1 LDTETVTFARQLELK
16 MDEWQPGRYAVDVDP
31 AWNCPVIPHGGVM
44 ASIASRAMT
53 LELARVAAGDG
64 PGDRDGAESMALRT
78 QTTVFAAPV
87 PAGPVTIDVDVLRSG
102 RTMSQARAEVRAEG
116 ADPGVGH
123 TTVAVFGRP
132 RRGFE
137 LVDLEMPEVPPPDD
151 CPSFRDEP
159 PEGADWDPKAFPFWL
174 HVEGRP
180 ALGHAPWDRW
190 EPTTSDTASWM
201 RFDVSPT
208 RLDGSL
214 DPLALVT
221 FADTMPSAVGELL
234 GPDDMDWYAP
244 SADLTV
250 HVLAE
255 PRSEWILAHKR
266 LRRATDGYCS
276 AEVALWDPDP
286 AVGLVAHATQVM
298 FFTVPQL

>member
-31 AWNCPVIPHGGVM
+31 AWNCPAIPHGGIM

-53 LELARVAAGDG
+53 LELARVAADDG
-64 PGDRDGAESMALRT
+64 RGGADSMALRT

-87 PAGPVTIDVDVLRSG
+87 PAGPVTIDVAVLRSG
-102 RTMSQARAEVRAEG
+102 RTMSQARAEVRAAG
-116 ADPGVGH
+116 ADAGH

-137 LVDLEMPEVPPPDD
+137 LVDLEMPEVPPPGD

-159 PEGADWDPKAFPFWL
+159 PEGVDWDPNAFPFWL

-190 EPTTSDTASWM
+190 VPTTSETASWM
-201 RFDVSPT
+201 RFDDPPT
-208 RLDGSL
+208 RPDGTL

-266 LRRATDGYCS
+266 LRRATGGYCS

-298 FFTVPQL
+298 FFTTPQL